1 MTGCN
6 KRVATDIVTS
16 FLANGIAHVGHFEL
30 SNKVFDKAWSGTK
43 MYHDLIQHGVGY
55 YEYDDFSVAGSTVDT
70 IRSLQT
76 NNSIF
81 EIANK
86 AIARLATIRD
96 GIDAFARRQTQRVLW
111 RFFFGYFGICLLL
124 ISLIWKLGWDVMEPW
139 TYIIGGLVTVSAL
152 GYFVAT
158 WRELTPSIIFS
169 QMQESYQKQYRDELQ
184 FEVDEFQ
191 TLQKDLMSHFKER

>member
-1 MTGCN
+1 
-6 KRVATDIVTS
+6 
-16 FLANGIAHVGHFEL
+16 
-30 SNKVFDKAWSGTK
+30 